1 MSKLLL
7 NSLYGKFGMKEQ
19 DSKLK
24 IMSVESA
31 KQIKKNYNYSIFA
44 ILNNDKVLVRYSS
57 RINESLRRLFK
68 YQEQDNKEGNY
79 KMLSWQLLKENN

>member
-31 KQIKKNYNYSIFA
+31 KQIKKKKQKKTKKIII
-44 ILNNDKVLVRYSS
+44 ILYL
-57 RINESLRRLFK
+57 LF
-68 YQEQDNKEGNY
+68 
-79 KMLSWQLLKENN
+79 

>member
-31 KQIKKNYNYSIFA
+31 KQIKKNKKKNKKKTKKIII
-44 ILNNDKVLVRYSS
+44 ILYL
-57 RINESLRRLFK
+57 LF
-68 YQEQDNKEGNY
+68 
-79 KMLSWQLLKENN
+79 